1 MRNKSKGIRWLA
13 AGMLLAL
20 GSAPMAWADDTE
32 LFIANADPQVTGAR
46 PNILFIVDT
55 SGSMRSTVL
64 TQQPWD
70 PNVTFSDCY
79 QSGALY
85 FSTTGS
91 QPGCGSGNYIWKSAN
106 QCAASLDPLANFGRY
121 DGNLLQWRN
130 RRGTNRDRW
139 IALSG
144 NRRNAQL
151 ECQADAGVHG
161 NGGSETYA
169 ADGAAGPW
177 HSDNSAEPAWTQ
189 NYTIWDGNW
198 LNWFRSGGTVSSTRI
213 QVVKD
218 VATNLLQN
226 INGVNVGLMRF
237 GDYQGSGT
245 GEEGGPVIY
254 AMEDIATA
262 RSSIINTI
270 NNLPA
275 NSWTPLSETLYEAGQ
290 YFMGRNVDY
299 GNRTPAPLSVASSRV
314 GNTMSSN
321 TYQTPIEFQCQKNY
335 IVYLT
340 DGEPTRDSSA
350 NSKIQA
356 LPGFASVNTTGGQCD
371 LNGVYGQGH
380 CLDDMAEYLQLADLN
395 DQLPGQQNVTT
406 YTIGFTVDLPILA
419 STAARGGGEY
429 YLADDTSSLSNVL
442 TEIVSSILKDAQTFT
457 APAVPVNAFN
467 RTKNLDD
474 VYVSVFEP
482 SGHAHWAGNMKKY
495 KIQGGQLVGQDGKP
509 AVNPNT
515 GFFWNDAGNV
525 AFSVWS
531 DTPDGDRVS
540 EGGAANELPFYTD
553 RVMYTNLSGSFNVPL
568 SVAPSNRIVVND
580 PELQPQDFGLGSGDG
595 ALMDKVIA
603 WTLGLDVWE
612 FEEQI
617 ANGNSN
623 PPLLPRNVMGDPL
636 HVRPV
641 AVIYGGTAASP
652 DATIY
657 VATNDGVLHA
667 VDADTGIEDWAFIP
681 KRLLPRQYELYE
693 DPLVANKRY
702 GLDGEITAYIRN
714 NNLVPGVQAAGGEE
728 AWLVFGMRRGGD
740 ALFAL
745 NVTNPD
751 APVLAWEIDS
761 NTPGFEALGQTWSRP
776 SVARVNV
783 GGTVKD
789 VVIIGG
795 GYDSKQDTGG
805 YKTDTI
811 GNAVYMID
819 LETGQKVWSAG
830 ADSSHDLRLDGG
842 NGTFPMDHSI
852 PAPVRVLDLSGDGL
866 ADRMYVGDMG
876 GRLWRFDII
885 NGQSPSQLVEG
896 GLLATLGAA
905 DLSGNGTAADVR
917 RFYSA
922 PDVVA
927 VLDAEIPYLAINIG
941 SGYRAHP
948 LDTAVQDEFYSVRDF
963 ALFDVIPTD
972 SYPAPMTR
980 ADLVDVTS
988 WGTAAYPTLL
998 PNDKGWLISMV
1009 QSPGEKILSESITF
1023 DNTTFFT
1030 SFSPGTAGN
1039 ACSTAAGIN
1048 RVYQVSVKD
1057 GRPRVYDNPYPPQTP
1072 PEPIDR
1078 ITTLKQG
1085 GIAPETILLFTEDGD
1100 GPTACSGVECFDPNF
1115 DESTV
1120 RTFWFEDETR

>member
-1 MRNKSKGIRWLA
+1 MYKQSKRICWLA
-13 AGMLLAL
+13 TGMLLAL
-20 GSAPMAWADDTE
+20 GSAPLAWADDTE

-46 PNILFIVDT
+46 PNILFIIDT

-64 TQQPWD
+64 TQQAWD
-70 PNVTFSDCY
+70 PNLTFSDCY
-79 QSGALY
+79 KSNALY

-91 QPGCGSGNYIWKSAN
+91 KPSCGSSNYIWKSSNA
-106 QCAASLDPLANFGRY
+106 CAASQAPLANFGRY

-130 RRGTNRDRW
+130 RKGTSQDRW
-139 IALSG
+139 IALS
-144 NRRNAQL
+144 NKRRSAPL

-161 NGGSETYA
+161 NGGSATYA

-177 HSDNSAEPAWTQ
+177 STSNAAEPAWTQ

-198 LNWFRSGGTVSSTRI
+198 LNWFRSGGTVQSTRI

-237 GDYQGSGT
+237 SDYRGWGT

-254 AMEDIATA
+254 AMENIATA
-262 RSSIINTI
+262 RSNIINMV

-299 GNRTPAPLSVASSRV
+299 GNRWPPPYSVANSRV
-314 GNTMSSN
+314 GNTLSSN
-321 TYQTPIEFQCQKNY
+321 TYQSPLEFQCQKNY

-340 DGEPTRDSSA
+340 DGAPTRDSSA
-350 NSKIQA
+350 NNKIES
-356 LPGFASVNTTGGQCD
+356 LPGFAQVNTTGGKCD
-371 LNGVYGQGH
+371 LNGVNGQGH
-380 CLDDMAEYLQLADLN
+380 CLDDMAEYLHLADL
-395 DQLPGQQNVTT
+395 DPQMPGQQNVTT
-406 YTIGFTVDLPILA
+406 YTIGFTVDLPLLA

-429 YLADDTSSLSNVL
+429 RLADDTASLAGVL
-442 TEIVSSILKDAQTFT
+442 TDIVSSILKEAQTFT

-482 SGHAHWAGNMKKY
+482 SGHSHWTGNVKKY
-495 KIQGGQLVGQDGKP
+495 KIQGGKLVGQDGKP

-525 AFSVWS
+525 AFSYWS
-531 DTPDGDRVS
+531 DAPDGDRVA
-540 EGGAANELPFYTD
+540 EGGAANQLPFYTN
-553 RVMYTNLSGSFNVPL
+553 RVLYTNLTGSANVPL
-568 SVAPSNRIVVND
+568 AVAASNRIIVND
-580 PELQPQDFGLGSGDG
+580 PELQPQDFGLAAGDVTV
-595 ALMDKVIA
+595 MDKVIA
-603 WTLGLDVWE
+603 WTLGLDIWAYDEAV
-612 FEEQI
+612 

-623 PPLLPRNVMGDPL
+623 PPLQPRNAMGDPL

-641 AVIYGGTAASP
+641 AVIYGGTAQAV
-652 DATIY
+652 DATIF
-657 VATNDGVLHA
+657 VSTNDGVLHA
-667 VDADTGIEDWAFIP
+667 VDAQTGVEDWSFIP
-681 KRLLPRQYELYE
+681 KRLLPRQYELYL

-702 GLDGEITAYIRN
+702 GLDGEITAYVRN
-714 NNLVPGVQAAGGEE
+714 NNLVPGIQAADGEE

-740 ALFAL
+740 ALYAM
-745 NVTNPD
+745 NVTDPN
-751 APVLAWEIDS
+751 APVLAWVIDS
-761 NTPGFEALGQTWSRP
+761 NSPGFSDLGQTWSRP
-776 SVARVNV
+776 TVARVNID
-783 GGTVKD
+783 GTVKD

-795 GYDSKQDTGG
+795 GYDTKQDTGG
-805 YKTDTI
+805 YKTDTV
-811 GNAVYMID
+811 GNAIYMID
-819 LETGQKVWSAG
+819 LDTGQKLWSAG
-830 ADSSHDLRLDGG
+830 ASSNHDLRLDGSS
-842 NGTFPMDHSI
+842 NGYAMEHSI

-885 NGQSPSQLVEG
+885 NGQPASTLVEG

-905 DLSGNGTAADVR
+905 DLTGNGSPADQR

-927 VLDAEIPYLAINIG
+927 VLDAEIPYLAVNIG

-948 LDTAVQDEFYSVRDF
+948 LDSSVQDEFYSVRDF
-963 ALFDVIPTD
+963 SMFDVIPTD
-972 SYPAPMTR
+972 GYPAPITR

-998 PNDKGWLISMV
+998 ADDKGWLISMV

-1030 SFSPGTAGN
+1030 SFAPGSSGS
-1039 ACSTAAGIN
+1039 ACSTAAGTN
-1048 RVYQVSVKD
+1048 RVYQVSVRD

-1072 PEPIDR
+1072 PQPEDR

-1115 DESTV
+1115 DGSTV